1 MIATLLSLVLAQAP
15 AAAAETAMT
24 DGAPVA
30 MTRAEIREYNAK
42 LDRNHPAYIRC
53 MRTLDT
59 GSLVKKTTSCR
70 TNAEWK
76 RSEEVGNSDARDTMD
91 RMESGSWRTS
101 DDPKVGG

>member
-1 MIATLLSLVLAQAP
+1 MIATLLSLVLAQG
-15 AAAAETAMT
+15 AATVAETPTVEGPIVMS
-24 DGAPVA
+24 
-30 MTRAEIREYNAK
+30 RAEIRDYNSK

-76 RSEEVGNSDARDTMD
+76 RAEEIGNNDARDTMD

-101 DDPKVGG
+101 DDPPPGGG

>member
-15 AAAAETAMT
+15 AAVAETQMT
-24 DGAPVA
+24 EGPVA
-30 MTRAEIREYNAK
+30 MTRAEIRDYNAK

-59 GSLVKKTTSCR
+59 GSLVKRTTSCR

-76 RSEEVGNSDARDTMD
+76 RSEEVGNNDARDTMD